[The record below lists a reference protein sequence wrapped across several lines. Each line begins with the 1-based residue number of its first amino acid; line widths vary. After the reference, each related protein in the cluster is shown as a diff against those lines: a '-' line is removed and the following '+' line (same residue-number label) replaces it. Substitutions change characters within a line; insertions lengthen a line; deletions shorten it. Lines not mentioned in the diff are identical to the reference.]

1 MAWNEPGGN
10 NQDPWGGGKKGND
23 QGPPDLDEAFRK
35 FQNTLKGIFGGSGG
49 SSSGNNSSRTGGGA
63 AGGGLFAGIAI
74 IAIVAY
80 LWNAIYIVDEKER
93 AVILR
98 FGEYYE
104 TVDPGLNIYFPPIET
119 KYQYPVTQINTYRLS
134 QQMLTE
140 DENIVEVAMSVQYN
154 IADLK
159 NYVLNDSNPE
169 QSLKE
174 AAQSALRHV
183 VGSSEMYKVLTEGRE
198 VLGQEVKGRLQDYLN
213 TYGSGLNI
221 VEVNIESSQP
231 PRQVLAAFDDVIR
244 AREQEQQEKNNA
256 EAYANQII
264 PEARGD
270 AQRILEDAEGYKQ
283 EVISRSEGDAAR
295 FSNLL
300 SAYVKAPEVTR
311 ERLYLDTM
319 EDVLGASSK
328 ILVDVKGGNNMIY
341 LPLDKLMDGKKVKS
355 NSLGTTGSSLSPAAA
370 TTLSQEEI
378 QALADQVTAEINRR
392 VSSSRTGRVSR

>member
-49 SSSGNNSSRTGGGA
+49 SSSGNNSSRTGGG

-295 FSNLL
+295 FTNLL

-370 TTLSQEEI
+370 PTLSQEEI